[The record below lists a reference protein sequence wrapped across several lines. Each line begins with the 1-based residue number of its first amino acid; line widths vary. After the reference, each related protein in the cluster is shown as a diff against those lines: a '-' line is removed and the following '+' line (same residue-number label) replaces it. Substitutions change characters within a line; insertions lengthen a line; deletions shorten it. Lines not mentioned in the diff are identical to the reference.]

1 MENKDEFLLN
11 EIYRNVRMATWAI
24 DNIYKEIENEGL
36 QDLVKKQNNVYE
48 EITHKCE
55 ELSAKY
61 DIELLDINP
70 IEKGMSWMGIKMGTL
85 TNKQTSH
92 IAEKLIQGTTMG
104 ITQMITSVAESEC
117 ETEDIREV
125 ANDLKRNEEVFIEG
139 LKEFLMK

>member
-1 MENKDEFLLN
+1 MENKDDFLLN

-24 DNIYKEIENEGL
+24 DNIFSEIENEEL
-36 QDLVKKQNNVYE
+36 QKLVKKQNDVYE

-55 ELSAKY
+55 ELSVKY
-61 DIELLDINP
+61 NIDLIDINP

-85 TNKQTSH
+85 TNKKTSH

-104 ITQMITSVAESEC
+104 ITQMITTVAESKSNNE
-117 ETEDIREV
+117 EIRSV

-139 LKEFLMK
+139 LKEFLMV

>member
-1 MENKDEFLLN
+1 MENKDDFLLN

-24 DNIYKEIENEGL
+24 DNIFSEIENEEL
-36 QDLVKKQNNVYE
+36 QKLVKKQNDVYE

-55 ELSAKY
+55 ELSVKY
-61 DIELLDINP
+61 DIELIDINP

-85 TNKQTSH
+85 TNKKTSH

-104 ITQMITSVAESEC
+104 ITQMITTIAESKSNNE
-117 ETEDIREV
+117 EIRSV

-139 LKEFLMK
+139 LKEFLMV